1 MHDFRIK
8 GHGYAIDSLRL
19 VLSVLFCSTIIAGV
33 AALKAHL
40 SKSTSKETLSTLDE
54 VEADHMIT

>member
-1 MHDFRIK
+1 M
-8 GHGYAIDSLRL
+8 DSLRL
-19 VLSVLFCSTIIAGV
+19 VLSVLFCSTIMAGV

-54 VEADHMIT
+54 VEDDHVGMIM

>member
-1 MHDFRIK
+1 MRF
-8 GHGYAIDSLRL
+8 DSLRL

-40 SKSTSKETLSTLDE
+40 SKSTGKERLSTLDE

>member
-1 MHDFRIK
+1 MRF
-8 GHGYAIDSLRL
+8 DSLRL
-19 VLSVLFCSTIIAGV
+19 VCSILIAGV

-40 SKSTSKETLSTLDE
+40 SKSTSKEMLSTLDE